1 MSDRCFVDPD
11 RASRCGQ
18 AVRRLWSAED
28 EARNE
33 TATRSSTA
41 LRERPF
47 CELAFRELCGR
58 GARAA
63 SRANALGSASA
74 SSRGRE
80 SRLWRARDSSVRERV
95 STYARSANRVLQ
107 VRVPGRFVDEPVAT
121 TFQGATMRFPVMYSR
136 YKIYFEPCPPA
147 CPPAVPTTLLYRTQ
161 RHIEPHD
168 TPTRAH
174 STPLP

>member
-18 AVRRLWSAED
+18 AVRRLGSAED

-47 CELAFRELCGR
+47 RELAFRELCGR

-80 SRLWRARDSSVRERV
+80 SRLWRARDSSVRERM
-95 STYARSANRVLQ
+95 STYARSANRVL
-107 VRVPGRFVDEPVAT
+107 RVPGRFVDEPVAT
-121 TFQGATMRFPVMYSR
+121 TSKVLRCVSQSCTVDTKYISSLVL
-136 YKIYFEPCPPA
+136 PPA
-147 CPPAVPTTLLYRTQ
+147 RPLSP
-161 RHIEPHD
+161 RHSYIEPSG
-168 TPTRAH
+168 T
-174 STPLP
+174 